1 MSLRIRR
8 GTEAQR
14 TYPTFD
20 SGELIFTTDTKQLWI
35 GDGVTPG
42 GSPIVGSNI
51 TGYGLTFNAS
61 SKRIEVAGLTADD
74 ISNGVNNKFFSTDLA
89 QDATAALF
97 AAGTHTNISF
107 QYDDTLNKINATVT
121 LDGIGLTDIV
131 NDTSPSL
138 GGNLDLNVKD
148 ITGTGNIDIM
158 GTIESTGIITGSNIN
173 TLGLSLNSDHINSS
187 IAFASYDALA
197 NTSSNLLVVGTKI
210 IPNTLYINA
219 ANDAGVIVKGISTSA
234 VNSQSLRF
242 ATSKGSLTSP
252 TILTTDSSIGII
264 AFDGFDGSTYLNSV
278 VIGATA
284 TSVATGIVGGSLT
297 IGVRNT
303 AGNFERFTFT
313 NDGKLTLPTI
323 SVGNGTA
330 SEPSIVFTT
339 DGSVDS
345 GFFHPGDGVICA
357 STDGTERVRIDN
369 GGVRVEGFMK
379 VKDVN
384 GTLPNPPEAGMIV
397 LDGTTFKGYNGTAW
411 VTLG

>member
-74 ISNGVNNKFFSTDLA
+74 ISDGVNNKFFSTDLA

-131 NDTSPSL
+131 ADTSPQL
-138 GGNLDLNVKD
+138 GGDLDLNSSD
-148 ITGTGNIDIM
+148 ITGAGNIN
-158 GTIESTGIITGSNIN
+158 ITGDITGVGNVTVSGIFD
-173 TLGLSLNSDHINSS
+173 NSVLTIDNDTITSESSILTFGASTTPIGFIINSS
-187 IAFASYDALA
+187 ADIDGCDFRSVTSPSAGPNIAFSAVRGSIVSPTVVTVGDTVGQIRFQGYQNTPVGFTQA
-197 NTSSNLLVVGTKI
+197 NLVTINSVLTVAGDGDTILPRGKLQFLVANG
-210 IPNTLYINA
+210 PNPANA
-219 ANDAGVIVKGISTSA
+219 ATAEFDKDGVFSAPRFSAG
-234 VNSQSLRF
+234 
-242 ATSKGSLTSP
+242 
-252 TILTTDSSIGII
+252 D
-264 AFDGFDGSTYLNSV
+264 
-278 VIGATA
+278 
-284 TSVATGIVGGSLT
+284 
-297 IGVRNT
+297 
-303 AGNFERFTFT
+303 
-313 NDGKLTLPTI
+313 
-323 SVGNGTA
+323 GTA
-330 SEPSIVFTT
+330 SVPSIVFTT
-339 DGSVDS
+339 DGSTDS
-345 GFFHPGDGVICA
+345 GFFHPGDGVVCV

-369 GGVRVEGFMK
+369 GGMRVEGFMK
-379 VKDVN
+379 VKDL
-384 GTLPNPPEAGMIV
+384 GAGALPNPPEAGMIV
-397 LDGTTFKGYNGTAW
+397 LQGGTFQGYNGTAW
-411 VTLG
+411 VNLS